1 MIGWVRANQGKKK
14 TTYYVV
20 IPWDQM
26 DGSGEKKKWQFKH
39 DKRGDR
45 FDSEAHA
52 KRFLEY
58 LRILIDEGTFNPL
71 DWVEVKPH
79 SFEELHKQYLTHYE
93 QKLPRGEI
101 SPSTLGYKRRYG
113 NNYMAP
119 FFNGL
124 DVKHVAN
131 LTLSQ
136 FYNELPRGLKAK
148 TRHNI
153 MTEVQKFFRWCKEQG
168 VIKGEVPRYT
178 EMAKLKRL
186 AHEQRPQ
193 VTEQTHV
200 MSDSDFE
207 LAVGQM
213 AEDDRPIFRFIR
225 ITGCRPSEA
234 RALQRFDFDWRSRKV
249 AIRRTWVDTNPGE
262 VLVERAKSGSNRI
275 LGLTDAMQSMV
286 KALLPPPEI
295 PFVFCNP
302 KTGTA
307 YTRREIDYRWRTA
320 LQRAKLPHMELKN
333 ATRASAACT
342 WLKLGYSYEEVGAV
356 LGQENVSTTKF
367 YGRIFADQTVPL
379 LERRTKTAGTKT
391 EPKLKVGK

>member
-1 MIGWVRANQGKKK
+1 MVGWVRGNQGKKK

-20 IPWDQM
+20 IPWDRM
-26 DGSGEKKKWQFKH
+26 DGSGKKKKWQFKY

-45 FDSEAHA
+45 FDSKAHA
-52 KRFLEY
+52 NRFLEY
-58 LRILIDEGTFNPL
+58 LRTLIDDGTFSPL
-71 DWVEVKPH
+71 DWMDAKPH
-79 SFEELHKQYLTHYE
+79 SFESLHQQYLTHYK
-93 QKLPRGEI
+93 QKLSRGEI
-101 SPSTLGYKRRYG
+101 SPSTLAYKRRYR
-113 NNYMAP
+113 NNYLEP
-119 FFNGL
+119 FFKGL
-124 DVKHVAN
+124 DVRQLVN
-131 LTLSQ
+131 LTFSQ

-168 VIKGEVPRYT
+168 VIKGEAPRYT
-178 EMAKLKRL
+178 EMANLKRL
-186 AHEQRPQ
+186 AQEQRPP
-193 VTEQTHV
+193 VTEMTHV

-234 RALQRFDFDWRSRKV
+234 RALQRFDFDWRGRKV
-249 AIRRTWVDTNPGE
+249 AIRRTWVDTSPGE
-262 VLVERAKSGSNRI
+262 VLIERAKSVSNRL
-275 LGLTDAMQSMV
+275 LGITKEMEFIV
-286 KALLPPPEI
+286 KSVSQTPEI

-302 KTGTA
+302 KTETA
-307 YTRREIDYRWRTA
+307 YTRRELDYRWRTA
-320 LQRAKLPHMELKN
+320 LQRARLPHMELKN

-356 LGQENVSTTKF
+356 LGQEHVSTTKF

-391 EPKLKVGK
+391 EPKTQKVK